1 MIKQSDLNQNRSKEV
16 YELQEKTFVI
26 QKYLFLG
33 NKVVYE
39 NRTYRMDG
47 DLNLYI
53 VCFDENGNELDNWPI
68 VANEDAYRLFIDM
81 AEHIEDNY
89 YNDMKFA
96 VVSAKMINGL
106 K

>member
-16 YELQEKTFVI
+16 YELQEKTFVL

-33 NKVVYE
+33 NKLVYE

-53 VCFDENGNELDNWPI
+53 VSFDENGNELDNWPI
-68 VANEDAYRLFIDM
+68 VMNGDAYTLFIDI
-81 AEHIEDNY
+81 AEHIEDSY
-89 YNDMKFA
+89 YNDIKFT
-96 VVSAKMINGL
+96 VLSAEMINGL
-106 K
+106 E

>member
-1 MIKQSDLNQNRSKEV
+1 MIKQSALNQNRSKEV

-53 VCFDENGNELDNWPI
+53 VCFDENGNESDNWPI
-68 VANEDAYRLFIDM
+68 IANEDAYRLFIDM